1 VDASQPQP
9 LEVDLAHRTEG
20 GRLIAEPPRA
30 RSHIDA
36 LVLVG
41 AQAVYL
47 RSEGRTA
54 GYQAHTTDAE
64 VMLDPAKLGPIPP
77 LGLAME
83 TAASCSPPNRAA
95 GTPPGRLLEH
105 RHDLA
110 HHAPRPAR

>member
-1 VDASQPQP
+1 